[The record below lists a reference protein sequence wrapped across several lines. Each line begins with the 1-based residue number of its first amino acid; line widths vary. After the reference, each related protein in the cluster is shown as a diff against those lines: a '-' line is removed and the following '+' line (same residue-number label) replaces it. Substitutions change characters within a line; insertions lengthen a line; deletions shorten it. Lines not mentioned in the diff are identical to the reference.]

1 MLQLSHHLAVKVG
14 QRNVDIN
21 RTLGQGHVEGNVEG
35 AVHAGSLLSSLPFLK
50 QRGEGMHI
58 ELTPRC
64 VVAQYQLTITL

>member
-1 MLQLSHHLAVKVG
+1 MLQPSNHLVVKVG
-14 QRNVDIN
+14 QRDVYIN
-21 RTLGQGHVEGNVEG
+21 RILGQGHVEGDVEG
-35 AVHAGSLLSSLPFLK
+35 AVYTGSLLSSLPFLK